1 MSHVFED
8 AATARKPPKKSRTT
22 SMAEPI
28 GMGVSFADQ
37 PCPGA
42 HLAFVTG
49 LMTAHADYLRLK
61 HPDPYRLM
69 AIAGVGGK
77 PATASQQQVVKVQYA
92 PTNDCTIEYYNETPA
107 TDQAATGGNKRKSQW
122 YVFTYKVDVEPI
134 HHSPLLWRAEK
145 TGDAAWEAR
154 VLLST
159 PRRMHRLP
167 RIRQGPKRSVRD
179 LQKI

>member
-1 MSHVFED
+1 
-8 AATARKPPKKSRTT
+8 
-22 SMAEPI
+22 MAEPI

-77 PATASQQQVVKVQYA
+77 PAATQSQQVVKVQYA

-107 TDQAATGGNKRKSQW
+107 GSNQEQPATGGSKRKSG
-122 YVFTYKVDVEPI
+122 T
-134 HHSPLLWRAEK
+134 
-145 TGDAAWEAR
+145 
-154 VLLST
+154 
-159 PRRMHRLP
+159 
-167 RIRQGPKRSVRD
+167 
-179 LQKI
+179 